1 MASAIII
8 ILLVSLLNPYN
19 MNKLSYSALF
29 ICLTSA
35 SAIAQ
40 QENAIRISP
49 NIEAVTVFLNG
60 AEIKHSKEV
69 MVKKGSNTI
78 IFQKLSSSL
87 QPQSVQVSVEG
98 DAEVQSVST
107 ESNYLNIEKMEPRIR
122 QLKDSVTLFNSKIST
137 VANQVDA
144 YNTEK
149 ALLNENRNIG
159 GKQAPST
166 ITDIDKAA
174 EFYHQKTLD
183 IDNSVTK
190 LSEELLTLNQQLN
203 LIQSQL
209 QSLNYKNN
217 PERKEVVV
225 VVNSSSDKTIS
236 LHLRYIVY
244 NTGWEPAYDLVAT
257 DITKPIQ
264 LKYKAKV
271 YNNTGINWENVP
283 LTLSTADPS
292 QSASR
297 PYLEAWTLDYN
308 ASPGYAEEEDK
319 SAIVNN
325 PEGLLNMESIG
336 NTKTLSDSTRSNVR
350 RGIRYKSVA
359 VAELNTSFPITN
371 PYTIPSDGKPY
382 LVDITSYTL
391 DATYGYMAVPKMDR
405 SAFLVAK
412 ISGWEKLNLMDGP
425 MNVYFNNAYIGQSSI
440 NTRFVEDTLEL
451 SLGRDNQI
459 LVTRTKKEDFGSK
472 KLIGT
477 SRKESFKYE
486 IVVKN
491 NKTVPINIEIQDQI
505 PVSLESDITVE
516 TDDLSGAQLDAPTGK
531 LVWKTSLVAGSATTY
546 KLGFSVKYPKNK
558 AVQVRKYR
566 TISCPDF

>member
-19 MNKLSYSALF
+19 MNKLSYSTLF
-29 ICLTSA
+29 VCFTAA

-40 QENAIRISP
+40 QANIIKISP

-69 MVKKGSNTI
+69 LVKKGSNTI

-122 QLKDSVTLFNSKIST
+122 QLRDSVTLFNSKISA

-166 ITDIDKAA
+166 IIEIDKAA
-174 EFYHQKTLD
+174 EFYRQKTLD
-183 IDNSVTK
+183 IDNSITK
-190 LSEELLTLNQQLN
+190 LSEELLALNQQLT

-209 QSLNYKNN
+209 QSLNYRHN
-217 PERKEVVV
+217 PERKEVKVV
-225 VVNSSSDKTIS
+225 VSSTSEKNIT

-257 DITKPIQ
+257 DITKPIE

-297 PYLEAWTLDYN
+297 PYLAAWTLDYN
-308 ASPGYAEEEDK
+308 ASSGYTEDEDK

-325 PEGLLNMESIG
+325 PEGLLNEESIG
-336 NTKTLSDSTRSNVR
+336 NTKRISDSTSSTVN
-350 RGIRYKSVA
+350 RGIRYKSIA
-359 VAELNTSFPITN
+359 VSELNTSFPITN

-382 LVDITSYTL
+382 LVDITAYTL
-391 DATYGYMAVPKMDR
+391 DATYGYVAVPKMDR

-425 MNVYFNNAYIGQSSI
+425 MNVYFNNAYIGQSNI

-459 LVTRTKKEDFGSK
+459 LVTRSKKEDMGSK

-516 TDDLSGAQLDAPTGK
+516 SEDLSGAQLDTPTGK
-531 LVWKTSLVAGSATTY
+531 LVWKTGLGAGSAITY
-546 KLGFSVKYPKNK
+546 KLAFSVKYPKNK
-558 AVQVRKYR
+558 AVQVRKFK
-566 TISCPDF
+566 TISCPSF

>member
-1 MASAIII
+1 MLSVRIIL
-8 ILLVSLLNPYN
+8 LLVSLLNPYI
-19 MNKLSYSALF
+19 MNKLSYSILF
-29 ICLTSA
+29 VCLATA

-40 QENAIRISP
+40 QENAIKINPS
-49 NIEAVTVFLNG
+49 IEAVTVFLNG

-69 MVKKGSNTI
+69 MLKKGSNTI
-78 IFQKLSSSL
+78 IFQKLSPSM

-122 QLKDSVTLFNSKIST
+122 QLKDSITLFNNKIST

-174 EFYHQKTLD
+174 EFYRLKTLD
-183 IDNSVTK
+183 IDNSITK
-190 LSEELLTLNQQLN
+190 LSEELLTLNQQLT

-209 QSLNYKNN
+209 QSLNYRNN

-225 VVNSSSDKTIS
+225 VVNSVSDKNIT

-297 PYLEAWTLDYN
+297 PYLAAWTLDYN

-336 NTKTLSDSTRSNVR
+336 NTKGLSDSTSSTVS
-350 RGIRYKSVA
+350 RGVRYKSIA

-382 LVDITSYTL
+382 LVDITAYTL
-391 DATYGYMAVPKMDR
+391 DATYGYVAVPKMDR

-412 ISGWEKLNLMDGP
+412 ISGWERLNLMDGP
-425 MNVYFNNAYIGQSSI
+425 MNVYFNNAYIGQSNI

-459 LVTRTKKEDFGSK
+459 LVTRSKKEDLGSK

-531 LVWKTSLVAGSATTY
+531 LVWKAGLGAGSATTY

-558 AVQVRKYR
+558 AVQVRKFK
-566 TISCPDF
+566 TISCPSF